1 MIIKALLRL
10 FTTLGMFSRS
20 LSFVLHRRNL
30 STNFVHDGLRVDIG
44 LRGTKFYRR
53 KCTMPLLMDLG
64 KFLNNAFGMGG
75 DNDDDESKRNQP
87 SSIGKSGIDSEEY
100 GYVGCSNIFKIKAK
114 SLKVGGCRL
123 YLSLFLVGEV
133 NSPDKGT
140 WRMDQNED
148 GGIDLYYKDATG
160 AMMIMFHDDEITV
173 NRIGSAPSMNYLMSE
188 TSLVNGM
195 LDQLDDIAFDT
206 SIEEKDRLILLHEPG
221 DAIDN
226 VRESLSFN

>member
-1 MIIKALLRL
+1 
-10 FTTLGMFSRS
+10 
-20 LSFVLHRRNL
+20 
-30 STNFVHDGLRVDIG
+30 
-44 LRGTKFYRR
+44 
-53 KCTMPLLMDLG
+53 
-64 KFLNNAFGMGG
+64 
-75 DNDDDESKRNQP
+75 
-87 SSIGKSGIDSEEY
+87 
-100 GYVGCSNIFKIKAK
+100 
-114 SLKVGGCRL
+114 
-123 YLSLFLVGEV
+123 VGEV
-133 NSPDKGT
+133 NNPEKGT

-160 AMMIMFHDDEITV
+160 AMTIMFHEDEITV

-221 DAIDN
+221 DAIDI